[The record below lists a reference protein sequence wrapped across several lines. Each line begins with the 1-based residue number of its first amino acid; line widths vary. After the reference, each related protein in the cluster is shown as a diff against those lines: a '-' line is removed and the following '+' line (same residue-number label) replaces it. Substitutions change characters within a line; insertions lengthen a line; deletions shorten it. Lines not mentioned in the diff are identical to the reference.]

1 MKVEACKLSESKEDY
16 LEAVFVL
23 SEKTGNARISDIA
36 KKLNISKSSVA
47 QSMRVLRSEVYGC
60 V

>member
-1 MKVEACKLSESKEDY
+1 MKVETCKLSESKEDY

-36 KKLNISKSSVA
+36 
-47 QSMRVLRSEVYGC
+47 
-60 V
+60 